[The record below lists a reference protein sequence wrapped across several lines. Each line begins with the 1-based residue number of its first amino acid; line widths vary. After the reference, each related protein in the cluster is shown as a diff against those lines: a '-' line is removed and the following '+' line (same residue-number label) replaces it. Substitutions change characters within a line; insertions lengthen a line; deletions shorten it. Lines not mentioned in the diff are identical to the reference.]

1 MDIAV
6 IGAGG
11 VGGYF
16 GGLLA
21 KAGNR
26 VTFIA
31 RGQHLEAM
39 RHDGLRVKHRHGDF
53 TIPVEATNDP
63 KEVGPVELV
72 LFTVKTYDTQLAI
85 ATVKSLLGDETS
97 VLTLQNGVESYKV
110 LGRALGERRVLPGA
124 AYIESRIESPGVI
137 QQAGDVVRLVFGEV
151 DGKKTPRAA
160 RIDETLRSAD
170 INCELSGDV
179 VKTLWTKLL
188 FIASVAG
195 LTSACR
201 ASLGVLLEDAEYR
214 ELLLTSMREIEA
226 VGRAQGVNLDSDVV
240 RQTMAY
246 VQNEAKDIT
255 ASMHID
261 LERGRRLELDAFNGA
276 VVRLGAEVGVE
287 TPVNR
292 FFYLA
297 LKPHI
302 KGRPDSPGFDA
313 PSA

>member
-6 IGAGG
+6 VGAGG

-39 RHDGLRVKHRHGDF
+39 RRDGLRVQHRQGDF
-53 TIPVEATNDP
+53 TIPVEATNNP

-72 LFTVKTYDTQLAI
+72 LFTVKTYDTQQAI
-85 ATVKSLLGDETS
+85 PTVKSLLGDETC
-97 VLTLQNGVESYKV
+97 VLTLQNGVESYRV
-110 LGRALGERRVLPGA
+110 LSRALEQGRILPGA

-137 QQAGDVVRLVFGEV
+137 RQTGDVVRLAFGEV
-151 DGKKTPRAA
+151 DGRKTPRAA
-160 RIDETLRSAD
+160 RVDEIMRNAS
-170 INCELSGDV
+170 IHCELSGDI

-201 ASLGVLLEDAEYR
+201 ASLGALLDDGEYR
-214 ELLLTSMREIEA
+214 ELLLTAMREIEA
-226 VGRAQGVNLDSDVV
+226 VARAQGVNLDSDVV
-240 RQTMAY
+240 RQTMTY
-246 VQNEAKDIT
+246 VQSEVKDIT
-255 ASMHID
+255 ASMYID

-276 VVRLGAEVGVE
+276 VVRLAAEVGVE

-297 LKPHI
+297 LRPHVN
-302 KGRPDSPGFDA
+302 GRAD
-313 PSA
+313 